1 LLRGAAARRPWL
13 AQARLFLEVVTG
25 AAIALPILY
34 SVVFFHLWNPLEVP
48 REEFLHLASNLA
60 SNLLVVAAAFMVTGR
75 LERKVGLVFACAFL
89 VHAPLGV
96 AGALMGL
103 DYSRPVFALATCLSM
118 ICGVATVCLLHR
130 PLARR
135 VAGDSKM
142 VRPSHRRRPGLLRR
156 PARLRRHP
164 RQFR

>member
-1 LLRGAAARRPWL
+1 MLRSVIDQNWRGSLEVEPSRLDPNVAARLLRGAAARRPWL

-103 DYSRPVFALATCLSM
+103 DYSRSL
-118 ICGVATVCLLHR
+118 R
-130 PLARR
+130 WRR
-135 VAGDSKM
+135 AC
-142 VRPSHRRRPGLLRR
+142 R
-156 PARLRRHP
+156 
-164 RQFR
+164 